1 MKTIRRSL
9 FFLLVPTSMLF
20 GRQSMIDLKS
30 TERDR
35 VLRAA
40 EQFLKEQ
47 PVTIMASSSSR
58 SAGGLHDFF
67 SEGDYWWPDPKNP
80 DGPYIQRD
88 GMTNPDNFVDHRRA
102 LVRLSIQVPALTAAY
117 KITGE
122 ERYAAHAIRH
132 LKAWFVDE
140 ATKMNPHLK
149 FAQAIKG
156 KVTGRGVGIID
167 TIHLIEVAKAV
178 AVLQTSK
185 SMDPN
190 DAVSTKQWFSDY
202 LKWMTTHE
210 YGLQEREAKNNH
222 GTCWVMQVAAFAG
235 LAGDTVTLEYCR
247 RRFKEVLLP
256 NQMAA
261 DGSFPL
267 ELARTKPYGYS
278 LFNLDAMAT
287 VCQLLSTSDD
297 NLWEFAL
304 PDGRGMRKAVAFMYP
319 FVENKASW
327 THPQD
332 VMFYQ
337 FWPVRQPFLL
347 FAGVEFS
354 ENKYLDLWKKL
365 DGDPTNEEI
374 IRNMPVRQPVLW
386 YQE

>member
-1 MKTIRRSL
+1 
-9 FFLLVPTSMLF
+9 MLF